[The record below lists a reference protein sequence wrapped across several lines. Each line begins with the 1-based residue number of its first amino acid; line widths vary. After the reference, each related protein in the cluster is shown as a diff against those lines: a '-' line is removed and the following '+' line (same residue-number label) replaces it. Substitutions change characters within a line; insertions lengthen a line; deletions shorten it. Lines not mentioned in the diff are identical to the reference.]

1 LIYGAKPDEIA
12 AHASPGVPTKEAL
25 DKFKKSY
32 PSIASEIEKGIGF
45 PAFGTDAVRFTL
57 ATYAPSNRRIPLAP
71 KRIEGNRRFANK
83 IWNATRL
90 AIDSLQGDVAL
101 DGVPAADGLF
111 DRWILAQL
119 HHSITIAN
127 RGIGEFRIDEAA
139 NELYRFFWTD
149 FCDWYLEVT
158 KPAFRAGT
166 GPRVV
171 LAHVLE
177 TSLRLLHPMMPF
189 VTEELWQRVPRPAS
203 RRASIAWGPY
213 PTEADG
219 REDEVAMRD
228 MAIFKSVVS
237 AIRSIRSDHE
247 VKPSA
252 EIQLAIGA
260 SGESTRQLL
269 RDHVDAIHFLCR
281 APNPVFGE
289 VGAREAGTVADVVAA
304 FDGPVDVRVVLKGV
318 VTKEQE
324 LARIARALKNIDKDL
339 AAADRKLGSPAF
351 IDKAPK
357 EVVDEVRATREQLLA
372 ARDRLERSRAVAD
385 EL

>member
-1 LIYGAKPDEIA
+1 MT
-12 AHASPGVPTKEAL
+12 SPGVPTKEAL

-32 PSIASEIEKGIGF
+32 PSIAADIEKGIGF

-57 ATYAPSNRRIPLAP
+57 TTYAPSNRRIPLAP
-71 KRIEGNRRFANK
+71 KRIEGNRHFANK

-90 AIDSLQGDVAL
+90 SIDSLRGDVAL
-101 DGVPAADGLF
+101 DSMPKPVTLF

-119 HHSITIAN
+119 HHTIAIAN
-127 RGIGEFRIDEAA
+127 AGIAEFRIDEAA

-149 FCDWYLEVT
+149 FCDWYLEAT
-158 KPAFRAGT
+158 KPAFRAGAT
-166 GPRVV
+166 ESTRAV

-189 VTEELWQRVPRPAS
+189 VTEELWQRVPKPTS

-213 PTEADG
+213 PSASDG
-219 REDEVAMRD
+219 IDDAVALRD
-228 MAIFKSVVS
+228 MAIFKAVVS

-260 SGESTRQLL
+260 TGESTRQLL
-269 RDHVDAIHFLCR
+269 RDHVDAVHFLCR

-304 FDGPVDVRVVLKGV
+304 FDGPVDVRVVLKGL
-318 VTKEQE
+318 VTKDQE

-357 EVVDEVRATREQLLA
+357 EVVDEVRAMRDQQLA
-372 ARDRLERSRAVAD
+372 ARERLERSRAVAD